1 MSLRRPKM
9 QIKPKVLSTSSTR
22 SSPNSNGIKSDSTQS
37 QESSKSSSTQ
47 SQSLQLSQ
55 SSDNCDSSQTL
66 SQNKSFT
73 TNSTNETIITI
84 NDEQS
89 VDSSLMPVVTQK
101 RKRPIP
107 RVTDFLALEHIKRK
121 ESLIN
126 SQTSSETPVKESQS
140 LQKDSEIISTN
151 NERNGNKKVHNESCN
166 LLTTKLYPVIED
178 SDETEIE
185 DNITENNSEVIT
197 SEKLDDLSIE
207 SEANKSKPVSNQSNE
222 VIDENV
228 ANEAIVAND
237 KNLESDKQK
246 DNELKSTS
254 ISKLSKI
261 KKRKAPKTRSQ
272 TDKTKMTMRDLLQYN
287 PPLTEEQK
295 EQRKYDSESEKSGN
309 EITNTT
315 DKESKQSEDQI
326 NVKASEN
333 SSGPRVKVGADGEL
347 ILDEESVIV
356 KRKKNS
362 LDEPP
367 VIETAKTTSACTNYS
382 SFRTRAKTCHK
393 PRWNEHETVRFY
405 SALSLIGTDF
415 TLMAQLFFKGK
426 RTRLDLRNKFKK
438 EEKCNRLMIDEAL
451 SSRNSFINQCEE
463 LKDLMNCDTS
473 SDESDKET
481 DDKSVSIA
489 KSVSKDE
496 VKI

>member
-1 MSLRRPKM
+1 M

-47 SQSLQLSQ
+47 SQSSQLSQ
-55 SSDNCDSSQTL
+55 SSDTCDSSQTL
-66 SQNKSFT
+66 SQNKSLT
-73 TNSTNETIITI
+73 INTTNETINTI

-89 VDSSLMPVVTQK
+89 VDSSLKPVVTQK

-107 RVTDFLALEHIKRK
+107 RVTDFL
-121 ESLIN
+121 SLKN
-126 SQTSSETPVKESQS
+126 SETSSETPVKESES
-140 LQKDSEIISTN
+140 LQKDSQIISTN
-151 NERNGNKKVHNESCN
+151 NESNGNKIVHNESCN

-178 SDETEIE
+178 SNETQIE
-185 DNITENNSEVIT
+185 NITQSNSEVIT
-197 SEKLDDLSIE
+197 SEKIDDLSIE
-207 SEANKSKPVSNQSNE
+207 SETNKSKPVSNQSNE
-222 VIDENV
+222 AIDEN
-228 ANEAIVAND
+228 VAND

-246 DNELKSTS
+246 DNELKSNS

-272 TDKTKMTMRDLLQYN
+272 TDKTKMTMKDLLQYN

-315 DKESKQSEDQI
+315 EKESKQSEDQI
-326 NVKASEN
+326 STKVSEN

-362 LDEPP
+362 LDEPA

-438 EEKCNRLMIDEAL
+438 EEKSNRLMIDEAL

-481 DDKSVSIA
+481 DDKSVS
-489 KSVSKDE
+489 K
-496 VKI
+496 VKV